1 MVAMSDVLAEYIE
14 KYSNWGRWGADD
26 ELGALNFVGPE
37 QVKAAASLVTD
48 GKVISLSLPY
58 DANGPQIGGGRT
70 NPQLFMTMTGSDAA
84 SGRQDRLRRG
94 GGDAKGFGYA
104 DDYIVMP
111 NQCDTQWD
119 AFAHIFYNGKMY
131 NNRDASEVDS
141 RGAHSNGIQNFT
153 GKIVMRGVLL
163 DIPKLTGRVAMDP
176 GEAVTPAMLDDACA
190 AEGVQIRT
198 GDAVLVRTGH
208 LGVRR
213 HEWKDYA
220 GGASPGMSL
229 HTAPWLH
236 EHEVAAIVT
245 DTWGMEVKPNE
256 IDVYQPLHIVALT
269 YMGIP
274 IGEIFDLEALAEDCA
289 ADGRYDF
296 MFSASP
302 LPITGAVGSALSALA
317 IK

>member
-1 MVAMSDVLAEYIE
+1 MSDDPDVLAEYIE

-26 ELGALNFVGPE
+26 QLGALNYVGPE
-37 QVKAAASLVTD
+37 QVKHAAGLVTD

-58 DANGPQIGGGRT
+58 DRHGPQIGGGRS
-70 NPQLFMTMTGSDAA
+70 NPQLFMTMTGSDAVT
-84 SGRQDRLRRG
+84 GRQDRIGRDRR
-94 GGDAKGFGYA
+94 DAKGFAFA

-111 NQCDTQWD
+111 NQCGTQWD
-119 AFAHIFYNGKMY
+119 AFAHVFHNGKMY

-141 RGAHSNGIQNFT
+141 RGAHRNAIQNFT

-163 DIPKLTGRVAMDP
+163 DIPKLTDREAMDP
-176 GEAVTPAMLDDACA
+176 GEAVTSAMLDDACA
-190 AEGVQIRT
+190 AQGVQIRS

-213 HEWKDYA
+213 NDWKDFC
-220 GGASPGMSL
+220 GGASPGLSL
-229 HTAPWLH
+229 HTAPWLYD
-236 EHEVAAIVT
+236 HEVSAIVT
-245 DTWGMEVKPNE
+245 DTWGMEVLPNE
-256 IDVYQPLHIVALT
+256 IDVFQPLHIVALT

-274 IGEIFDLEALAEDCA
+274 IGEIFDLEALSADCA
-289 ADGRYDF
+289 RDGRYEF